1 MPDTTLVPNHE
12 LEALRASTEGVK
24 MPPAAASAIQDL
36 VARIPSKPLDAAID
50 NFQKALQEAPQR
62 PPERHLIDIL
72 SCAARAC
79 SSEDDKAS
87 SFADIALFAAQWA
100 YLCGSGDSPYTQ
112 VVEEARRS
120 YPLAPPSVFDLT
132 IKVGE
137 IARIIEFDWDPHS
150 SLVELAGLAL
160 ASSARAA
167 K

>member
-1 MPDTTLVPNHE
+1 M
-12 LEALRASTEGVK
+12 
-24 MPPAAASAIQDL
+24 PAAAAAAIQDL
-36 VARIPSKPLDAAID
+36 VARIPLKSLDAAID
-50 NFQKALQEAPQR
+50 NFRKALQEVPQR
-62 PPERHLIDIL
+62 SPGRHLVDIL

-100 YLCGSGDSPYTQ
+100 YLCGSGDSPYTR

-120 YPLAPPSVFDLT
+120 SHLAPPSVFDLT
-132 IKVGE
+132 VKVGE
-137 IARIIEFDWDPHS
+137 IAGIVKFGWDPYS

-160 ASSARAA
+160 VSSARAA